1 MSSYT
6 IYQDDRLVKTERQH
20 TVKSQAG
27 NFVVHL
33 PVSDHILRYAN
44 HKTGD
49 EFTHCTYT
57 AVTRYR
63 NGEIN
68 EIDTFPR
75 RYQLR
80 ARIFGREI
88 KIAIVITMYNEDEE
102 LFIKTMNAVQA
113 NIAYLCDSRCSFGF
127 GKEGWKKIVVV
138 IVADGRAKVNPRTLT
153 AMETMG
159 IYFDKVARTTVDN
172 IPVEAHIYEFTS
184 QVGLDR
190 KYQMLHSTD
199 GIVPTQ
205 TIFVLKEENAK
216 KVC

>member
-1 MSSYT
+1 MSSFT
-6 IYQDDRLVKTERQH
+6 VFQEGTTARQH
-20 TVKSQAG
+20 TVKSQTG

-33 PVSDHILRYAN
+33 PVSDHLLQYAA

-57 AVTRYR
+57 AVTRSR
-63 NGEIN
+63 SGEIN

-80 ARIFGREI
+80 ARIFGRQI
-88 KIAIVITMYNEDEE
+88 KLAIVITMYNEDEM
-102 LFIKTMNAVQA
+102 LFIKSMRAVQA
-113 NIAYLCDSRCSFGF
+113 NIAYLCDIRCPFGF
-127 GKEGWKKIVVV
+127 GQDGWKKIVVV

-159 IYFDKVARTTVDN
+159 IYFDKVARTTIDTV
-172 IPVEAHIYEFTS
+172 PVEAHIYEFTT
-184 QVGLDR
+184 QVALDR
-190 KYQMLHSTD
+190 KYQLLHATD

-205 TIFVLKEENAK
+205 TIFILKEQNAK
-216 KVC
+216 KVYRVY